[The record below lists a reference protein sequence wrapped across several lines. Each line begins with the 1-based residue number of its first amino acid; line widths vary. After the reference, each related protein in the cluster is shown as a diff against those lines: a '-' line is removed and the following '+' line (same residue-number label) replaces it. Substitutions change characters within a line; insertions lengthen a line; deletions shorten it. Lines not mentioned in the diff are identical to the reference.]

1 MAGSWNIMNKTLSG
15 AYINVR
21 SVAQLEREF
30 QGREGILALPFP
42 LEFGDLVS
50 VITLNDLITDASLG
64 KIGLSLRNSDKDIVK
79 YMVQALKG
87 AQELIVF
94 NSNVGGDKAFG
105 EIGGIA
111 VTAAKAGKGGNEIA
125 ISVAEVGDKF
135 EVKVIY
141 EGNTVDTQIVATETD
156 LKDNQF
162 VTFGAVTNFAVA
174 TATKLTGG
182 ANGNVDLTDYITE
195 VANKNPSLIFLESIS
210 SAELT
215 EIERILENGN
225 KIRVLVGDAFG
236 GSGLV
241 ATELDN
247 EYISYIKPDGF
258 VDEKGVSVDKDICYF
273 VAGQSAGAGR
283 SNSLTYLVIPFIVG
297 STKPALSI
305 GELEDLSKTGAMV
318 IHQRFNG
325 DYVLER
331 DRNTLKTFTAEKA
344 EVFSDNKVLR
354 VLIDIHDEVRN
365 NFEMNYL
372 GKVQNQDN
380 GRVQFKGDVVK
391 YVSALE
397 AEGSVE
403 NFNSTTDVVV
413 GKGNDVWSMRCD
425 LYIQVTGTLEKLYME
440 VFVTD
445 RGGM

>member
-21 SVAQLEREF
+21 SIAQLEREF
-30 QGREGILALPFP
+30 QGREGVLALPFP

-50 VITLNDLITDASLG
+50 TITLNDLVTDASLG

-79 YMVQALKG
+79 YMIQAFKG
-87 AQELIVF
+87 AQELIIF
-94 NSNVGGDKAFG
+94 NSNVGGNKASG
-105 EIGGIA
+105 VIGGIT
-111 VTAAKAGKGGNEIA
+111 VTATKAGLGGNEIA
-125 ISVAEVGDKF
+125 ISVVAVGNKW
-135 EVKVIY
+135 EVKVFY
-141 EGNTVDTQIVATETD
+141 EGNLVDTQIVAQEAD

-162 VTFGAVTNFAVA
+162 VVFGAVTNFAA
-174 TATKLTGG
+174 AAATKLTSGS
-182 ANGNVDLTDYITE
+182 NGSADLSDYITE

-210 SAELT
+210 STELT

-258 VDEKGVSVDKDICYF
+258 VDGKGANVDKDICYF

-283 SNSLTYLVIPFIVG
+283 SSSLTYSVIPFIAG
-297 STKPALSI
+297 STEPAPSI
-305 GELEDLSKTGAMV
+305 SDLEDLSKTGAMV

-344 EVFSDNKVLR
+344 SVFSDNKVLR
-354 VLIDIHDEVRN
+354 VLIDIHDEIRN

-372 GKVQNQDN
+372 GKVQNHDN

-403 NFNSTTDVVV
+403 DFDSTTDVVV
-413 GKGNDVWSMRCD
+413 SKGNDIWSMRCD

-440 VFVTD
+440 VFVSD
-445 RGGM
+445 RGGI